1 PNIALMGRATQ
12 SSLHDINGVAAHAV
26 DGNKNPNYEG
36 LSCGHTQADFG
47 PWWRLDLQEQHTI
60 ITVVITNREDCCS
73 ERLRGVQVW
82 VGDSLEKGGHDN
94 FHCGLQSSRFPSN
107 DLVRFC
113 CYGTVGRYVTVLI
126 PNRTEFL
133 TLCEVE
139 VFGSVPLMHSD
150 SVQSRE
156 YGGGSP
162 NSPTEKNVTLTSGV
176 MQSSLYHV
184 DGIPERAIDGNRD
197 SHYSSLSCLYTQK
210 EWEPWFRVDLL
221 QVHKVSAVTVTN
233 RGDCCWDHLKGAEIH
248 IGNSL
253 KMNGL
258 KNPMCGKIYITA
270 PGYTESFCC
279 NGMEGRF
286 VTINIPGRQEFLT
299 LCEVEVFGVPI
310 PCPELLSE
318 FYILTKSHNYFL
330 KDIPQYFFLLFQI
343 TEHRDYSHPKICLRT
358 PINMALT
365 GTATQSSTYEKIG
378 SPDRAIDGNSNS
390 NYRKHPCTH
399 TKRDRNPWWRVDLKD
414 SRTVVTV
421 VLTTRSDCCTSRIK
435 GIQVRVGDS
444 LENEGRSNFHCA
456 RFLLVLCCEG
466 AMFFCCNG
474 ATGRYV
480 TVFLPNTRNFLSLC
494 EVEVFGYGASGN
506 HESKRAPPTGWFIK
520 CINAL
525 LHINHTWLHG
535 EKYSKNIAR
544 ISEVI
549 QSSVYNKDGIPE
561 HAIDGRN
568 DNKYSSLSCLL
579 TQKQWE
585 PWFLVDL
592 LMVHKV
598 SSVSITNRG
607 DYCWKRLKG
616 GQIHVGNSLK
626 ENGLENPM
634 CAKIEKVAQ
643 GNTEAYCCNGMKGRF
658 VTINIPRREEILTFC
673 EVDVLGVPSTCN
685 QMHGEKYSF
694 LDFQK
699 TFQWQKNIARISEVI
714 QSSVYNKDGIP
725 EHAIDGRNDNKYS
738 SLSCLLTQ
746 KQWEPWFMVDLLMV
760 HKVSSVSITNRG
772 DYCWKRLKG
781 GQIHVGN
788 SLKKN
793 GLKNP
798 MCAKIEKVAQGNM
811 EAYCCNGM
819 KGRFVT
825 INIPGREEILTFC
838 EVEVLGVP

>member
-1 PNIALMGRATQ
+1 
-12 SSLHDINGVAAHAV
+12 
-26 DGNKNPNYEG
+26 
-36 LSCGHTQADFG
+36 
-47 PWWRLDLQEQHTI
+47 
-60 ITVVITNREDCCS
+60 
-73 ERLRGVQVW
+73 
-82 VGDSLEKGGHDN
+82 
-94 FHCGLQSSRFPSN
+94 
-107 DLVRFC
+107 
-113 CYGTVGRYVTVLI
+113 
-126 PNRTEFL
+126 
-133 TLCEVE
+133 
-139 VFGSVPLMHSD
+139 
-150 SVQSRE
+150 
-156 YGGGSP
+156 
-162 NSPTEKNVTLTSGV
+162 

-310 PCPELLSE
+310 PCPELLSDPS
-318 FYILTKSHNYFL
+318 LT
-330 KDIPQYFFLLFQI
+330 
-343 TEHRDYSHPKICLRT
+343 
-358 PINMALT
+358 NMALT

-444 LENEGRSNFHCA
+444 LENEGRSNFHC
-456 RFLLVLCCEG
+456 
-466 AMFFCCNG
+466 NG

-494 EVEVFGYGASGN
+494 EVEVFGYGACKIPGGWLRANCDGGFCDVYTSSLGSMPSNLCAWATKQSEDGN
-506 HESKRAPPTGWFIK
+506 GFWEQTPVNIDKKAGAGDCNLVKRARLEMSPVQSNCVGK
-520 CINAL
+520 GHGL
-525 LHINHTWLHG
+525 L
-535 EKYSKNIAR
+535 KKNIAR

-685 QMHGEKYSF
+685 QSWLRVNCDGGFCDVYTSSLGSMPSSLCAWATKQSEDGNGFWGQTPVNIDKKAGAGACNLVKQARLEMSPVQSNCVGKGHGF
-694 LDFQK
+694 LK
-699 TFQWQKNIARISEVI
+699 KNIARISEVI

-838 EVEVLGVP
+838 EVEVLGVPSPCNQSALLSLLLVTPCLKLKSECCCSDLLLLKLVPPSGQGVVALTQVKTEIQPTGLDSYPEEFQELEKARPNKPTL